1 MSRAAARESSPGR
14 QHVVNELPNSAVWA
28 HSPPREEGWTRHQ
41 ENGAKPPLMERTGWS
56 LTNHVAECVLEPW
69 LVSDHPVCGASVASR
84 LFIDA
89 AATPPQEEG
98 NAAQNNS
105 RIRSHVLTPWATVLR
120 RFAALMFSLFPWRK
134 TV

>member
-1 MSRAAARESSPGR
+1 MS
-14 QHVVNELPNSAVWA
+14 LWA
-28 HSPPREEGWTRHQ
+28 HSPPQEEGWTRHQ
-41 ENGAKPPLMERTGWS
+41 EDAAKPPFMERTGWS

-98 NAAQNNS
+98 NAPRLNNC
-105 RIRSHVLTPWATVLR
+105 RIRSQVHTPPLQTICWY
-120 RFAALMFSLFPWRK
+120 RFFCYTPLVRTGKKCPNVS
-134 TV
+134 